1 MRKRFDIFGT
11 LSDVTEDGWIEAEE
25 EPEAR
30 LCFLSGADC
39 SWTAIDGSAAFHCR
53 RNGRTFRIVQGKDR
67 RWSLFRVETT
77 EDQGEL
83 LGLYQGRGDANK
95 ALQTIWLRK

>member
-1 MRKRFDIFGT
+1 MRNRFGIFGT

-30 LCFLSGADC
+30 LRFLSGADC
-39 SWTAIDGSAAFHCR
+39 RWTAIDGSAAFYCR

-67 RWSLFRVETT
+67 RWSLFLVEIIEDEVNCSASTRGEATEQGTT
-77 EDQGEL
+77 ND
-83 LGLYQGRGDANK
+83 
-95 ALQTIWLRK
+95 WLRK